1 MMDDGPAEG
10 RWNFRNMSEHE
21 AQHGHDHGE
30 DHELENPGGLDVP
43 LIATVAVAGAM
54 LLLVTVLATTAW
66 VKTRQQKMNERRAY
80 NTVPY
85 EVQVYRQ
92 EQSEKLNRW
101 GRNDDGSAQV
111 PIEKAMEVFASQ
123 KKR

>member
-1 MMDDGPAEG
+1 
-10 RWNFRNMSEHE
+10 MSDHE
-21 AQHGHDHGE
+21 TEHDHGD

-66 VKTRQQKMNERRAY
+66 VKTRQQKINEQRAY

-85 EVQVYRQ
+85 EVKVYRQ
-92 EQSEKLNRW
+92 EQKEKLNRW

-111 PIEKAMEVFASQ
+111 PIEKAMETYAAQ
-123 KKR
+123 QR